1 MKCIS
6 DLSYSG
12 MFTSE
17 NSKKFNYKKII
28 SSESET
34 ETEKDDLTSV
44 SSHENFIPY
53 RFAGQEIK

>member
-12 MFTSE
+12 MFTAE
-17 NSKKFNYKKII
+17 NSKKFSYNKII

-34 ETEKDDLTSV
+34 EKDDMTSV
-44 SSHENFIPY
+44 SSHENFVPY